1 MTNISLL
8 LVLDLPDSISQMKT
22 SNKFNR
28 SIQVAP
34 MGKFIEF
41 LACLVCWAEGKGVSG
56 QTWKPFPGAESI
68 RGRRGGEGGA
78 FHCFFGFFVWFV

>member
-1 MTNISLL
+1 MS
-8 LVLDLPDSISQMKT
+8 
-22 SNKFNR
+22 
-28 SIQVAP
+28 
-34 MGKFIEF
+34 KFIEF
-41 LACLVCWAEGKGVSG
+41 LACLVCWAEGKGVSE